1 MHRRKCYYYCTH
13 QKFLYDMYQ
22 WKGPRGCLP
31 CWSNWMLNDV
41 CGKLEYRRRVHTC
54 YNVNIAYPVWSR
66 QVHSWSR
73 PLPCWSP
80 ARADSTG
87 SSSGCR
93 RSPPGPACPHAHRTR
108 FECRH
113 RQTSSVAVK
122 TCCRRLRVVY
132 TCACKLC
139 FIHLYVTTQLLY
151 RIQRTWMK
159 VLYVTICI
167 VL

>member
-1 MHRRKCYYYCTH
+1 M
-13 QKFLYDMYQ
+13 FVVN
-22 WKGPRGCLP
+22 
-31 CWSNWMLNDV
+31 WSTEDEFTLV
-41 CGKLEYRRRVHTC
+41 IH
-54 YNVNIAYPVWSR
+54 VNIAHPVWSR

-73 PLPCWSP
+73 PLPCWIP

-151 RIQRTWMK
+151 SKQRTWMK
-159 VLYVTICI
+159 VLYVIICI
-167 VL
+167 VLYVQLFLYWIFNIRYDSYRITVWSILI

>member
-1 MHRRKCYYYCTH
+1 MM
-13 QKFLYDMYQ
+13 FVVN
-22 WKGPRGCLP
+22 
-31 CWSNWMLNDV
+31 WSTEDEFTLV
-41 CGKLEYRRRVHTC
+41 IH
-54 YNVNIAYPVWSR
+54 VNIAYPVWSR

-73 PLPCWSP
+73 PLPCWIP

-139 FIHLYVTTQLLY
+139 FIHYLYVNTQLLY
-151 RIQRTWMK
+151 SIQRTLMN

-167 VL
+167 VLYVQLFLYWIFNIRYDRFWFK